1 MAAYG
6 VGPPLQV
13 VPATD
18 DYDTALLWYE
28 ALVEQGLE
36 GLVAK
41 RGSDPYRAG
50 RSWVKVRHA
59 DVVDGVVVGYTG
71 PAARP
76 RTVVV
81 RLPDARLALS
91 QTLPGPLAAALG
103 IHLRGLGPG
112 ASARLPT
119 GEPYTAVDAGPLVEV
134 AAGTTRHQT
143 VTVTRLH

>member
-1 MAAYG
+1 M
-6 VGPPLQV
+6 
-13 VPATD
+13 PATD

-41 RGSDPYRAG
+41 RGPDPYRAG
-50 RSWVKVRHA
+50 RAWVKVRHT
-59 DVVDGVVVGYTG
+59 DVVDGAVVGYTG

-81 RLPDARLALS
+81 RLPDARLDLS

-103 IHLRGLGPG
+103 TYLRGLGPG

-119 GEPYTAVDAGPLVEV
+119 GEPYTAVDADPLVEV
-134 AAGTTRHQT
+134 AAGTTRHQA